1 MWSYLVNDVE
11 QSVPSRIGEYEVD
24 QVWLQTVAKHVHWYG
39 SGCGRTGK
47 VVAVDEEGEGTGTS

>member
-24 QVWLQTVAKHVHWYG
+24 QVRLQTVVKHVVC
-39 SGCGRTGK
+39 SGCGRTGNG
-47 VVAVDEEGEGTGTS
+47 VAIEEEEDEWTGMS